1 VKLKVTVENYQSLK
15 AFFGWMVGLTHPN
28 VADLP
33 FEAQPLNF
41 LAALEGKTPG
51 LARQSLRMG
60 IGDTLEET
68 QHWGLERVQKTDAAL
83 EKEGLPTLSAVRLEF
98 SKTIASIMKRGK
110 VRSEAEYYA
119 LRNVVEAMP
128 DEEQCKAWELLAVFE
143 ERAVSK

>member
-1 VKLKVTVENYQSLK
+1 
-15 AFFGWMVGLTHPN
+15 
-28 VADLP
+28 
-33 FEAQPLNF
+33 
-41 LAALEGKTPG
+41 
-51 LARQSLRMG
+51 MG